1 MRNENLISEI
11 ASGKEV
17 FFENTFEEFV
27 FRSIP
32 EGGYEAK
39 RKGGK
44 PYEVNIGLKPLTEA
58 FIEGKIISKEEY
70 ENY

>member
-17 FFENTFEEFV
+17 FFENSFEEFA

-39 RKGGK
+39 RKSGQ
-44 PYEVNIGLKPLTEA
+44 PYEVKIGLRPLTEA
-58 FIEGKIISKEEY
+58 FLEGKIISKEEY